1 MKELFKIVVGGF
13 LFLLSF
19 FLPKNNLHHFLLL
32 ISYILL
38 AYSIWI
44 DVIKNI
50 PQFKIFDEKFL
61 MVIATIGAFAIQEYP
76 EAVAVILFYQIGEYL
91 GDRASENTK
100 DAITKLMDLRSD
112 VVHIKKEDIITTI
125 ATEQVRINDMIV
137 VKPGEKIPLDGVVT
151 LGTSHLDTSSMT
163 GESTLK
169 AVKETDTV
177 MSGCVNKEGI
187 LEIRVTSPYQE
198 STVTKIIEMMEQVSE
213 TKTNQEK
220 LITKFAS
227 YYTPIVVI
235 IAILITVIPL
245 LFHQPFTPWFYK
257 SLVFLVISCPCALVV
272 SIPLGFF
279 CGIGAAS
286 KKGILIKNSLTLEN
300 LDQIQTVIFDKT
312 GTLTKGEFE
321 VQSVIPKE
329 RKEEILFLASIA
341 ESNSNHPIAKAIQ
354 NAYQKSMPF
363 NTIKDLKEIPGKG
376 IQVIYEGNEIIV
388 GSQSL
393 MEDYSIEYSKESMT
407 GTLIHVACN
416 REYIGNIVIQ
426 DTIKETA
433 YQLVPKLKQKGIQ
446 KTVMLSGDNETT
458 VMEVGH
464 KLGLDE
470 CYANL
475 LPIDKVEL
483 VKLEQKT
490 NHVLFVGDGMNDAP
504 VLMASDIGVS
514 MGGIGSDAAI
524 EASDIVIMNDDPSL
538 LLTAFQTA
546 KKTKTIVKINIV
558 FALAIKMVIM
568 FLGIIGISSMWAAVF
583 ADVGVTFLTI
593 LNALRILQVKSIN

>member
-538 LLTAFQTA
+538 LLTAFQIA